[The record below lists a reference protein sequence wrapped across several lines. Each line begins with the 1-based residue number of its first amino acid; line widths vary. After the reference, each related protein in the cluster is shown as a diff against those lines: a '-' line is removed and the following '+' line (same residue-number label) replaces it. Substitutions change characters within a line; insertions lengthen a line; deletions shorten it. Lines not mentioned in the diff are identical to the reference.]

1 MSLLNLNE
9 RIAWKA
15 TKHLLFCLGTIF
27 IIVGIFATGAWIASI
42 LIVIFSIAWS
52 LFYKICEAME
62 VQEGLGDWIE

>member
-1 MSLLNLNE
+1 MNFLNLNE

-27 IIVGIFATGAWIASI
+27 VIVGIFATGAYVASM
-42 LIVIFSIAWS
+42 LLVIFAIAWM

-62 VQEGLGDWIE
+62 AQEGLGDWIE